1 MLDIYILL
9 LGCWTDNIAP
19 ETRNISDQA
28 LASPPFFS
36 HFYTRWRPYIVSWMP
51 NQLRLAGNVGST
63 SQALSYS
70 TSTVHTREREST
82 ILYFSLLQVLFSSI
96 YISTTT
102 SADVT
107 SELLCVYCITWIPF
121 QMEGKCTTR
130 TTVESSTTI
139 WNVSKSCCFFFF
151 QRKCDEEIR
160 WNQLEKFLIFFFLSC
175 SKLLLCLH
183 FLF

>member
-1 MLDIYILL
+1 
-9 LGCWTDNIAP
+9 
-19 ETRNISDQA
+19 
-28 LASPPFFS
+28 
-36 HFYTRWRPYIVSWMP
+36 MP

-151 QRKCDEEIR
+151 FFFQRKCDEEIR
-160 WNQLEKFLIFFFLSC
+160 WNQLEKFLIFFFSFFHVLNCCYAFIFS
-175 SKLLLCLH
+175 
-183 FLF
+183 FNLFDICIFVIQKIDGNYRG